1 MRTSLKRKIIIFFF
15 DFSLLPNKNEERLV
29 GNSRLVDPE
38 MHGRK
43 KDAQTKGLKTLDQRS
58 KEAKKQRN
66 EHNAP
71 LASVFLLGRGVKF

>member
-1 MRTSLKRKIIIFFF
+1 MPYALVHSLTA
-15 DFSLLPNKNEERLV
+15 LLPNKNEERLV

-71 LASVFLLGRGVKF
+71 AASVFLLVLRALAKAAAGV